1 MPYVSH
7 QHNVHVV
14 VLKTR
19 DIARLIAMNSIL
31 ATKNIKSYAMRLC
44 YVATT
49 IHGSQILQ
57 EWLAAPTAVEYAD
70 GQMSGPS
77 AYVRSMA
84 AAHLA
89 PRRRHTLGV
98 ETDTPTATL
107 GVLKAVG
114 VALACAPVPLRP

>member
-1 MPYVSH
+1 MWIYYSSGLRLPQSNHSTFSV
-7 QHNVHVV
+7 
-14 VLKTR
+14 R
-19 DIARLIAMNSIL
+19 ARFYL
-31 ATKNIKSYAMRLC
+31 A
-44 YVATT
+44 
-49 IHGSQILQ
+49 LQ
-57 EWLAAPTAVEYAD
+57 EWLAAPTAVAYAD